1 MFKNWFGKNKE
12 SLADALEQNQK
23 SAATIVLDEE
33 RTEENWIKRLRG
45 GLDKTREPGYPLSE
59 ICSLGKLMTRF

>member
-33 RTEENWIKRLRG
+33 RTEENWIKLC
-45 GLDKTREPGYPLSE
+45 E
-59 ICSLGKLMTRF
+59 RFPV